1 MLYYMLIALL
11 SGLDIGIKNLIE
23 NIPDSKLPKAL
34 EIPLIKVSDKKI
46 ILYKSHNRGF
56 PLGVLEERHKLVSC
70 LPVFI
75 TASLSLWLALDIK
88 QKKSFRSKLPLS
100 LIIAG
105 ALSNIYDRLKR
116 GYVVDY
122 ININILPIKKLV
134 FNLGDVSIL
143 LGSILRAFL
152 KR

>member
-1 MLYYMLIALL
+1 M
-11 SGLDIGIKNLIE
+11 
-23 NIPDSKLPKAL
+23 
-34 EIPLIKVSDKKI
+34 
-46 ILYKSHNRGF
+46 
-56 PLGVLEERHKLVSC
+56 
-70 LPVFI
+70 
-75 TASLSLWLALDIK
+75 ALDIK